1 MFNCSYLLL
10 MYKRL
15 GLLSFDD
22 DDRRRWLDLRTK
34 SFKTLYLSRA
44 LCWKKNICIYCMRE
58 VCAFFG
64 DWGKKT
70 VRLYLWTSLSLTLFI
85 YWFFIYVFI
94 GFLFMSF
101 WIFVI
106 VFSGVAV
113 RLVSAE
119 RGVLEIKTRREDA
132 KRMFSKEKK
141 NTHTNLKTVVT
152 WDRERK

>member
-1 MFNCSYLLL
+1 
-10 MYKRL
+10 
-15 GLLSFDD
+15 
-22 DDRRRWLDLRTK
+22 
-34 SFKTLYLSRA
+34 
-44 LCWKKNICIYCMRE
+44 
-58 VCAFFG
+58 
-64 DWGKKT
+64 
-70 VRLYLWTSLSLTLFI
+70 
-85 YWFFIYVFI
+85 
-94 GFLFMSF
+94 MSF

-152 WDRERK
+152 